1 MQSFEIL
8 CTVEMR
14 MTRHHAEHMEAT
26 VLVPEEVEDI
36 KGALTV
42 EEAEE

>member
-14 MTRHHAEHMEAT
+14 MTRHHVEHMEAM